1 MDERVYLAQMPSVER
16 DNAMAQRKLSESTG
30 GSGGPDS
37 GTPVSPFPGSQRYTP
52 IGVLKEGNYGKI
64 ELIVDK
70 RSGVRYAL
78 KQIKKDNIKF
88 KDFHREI
95 VLSCEL
101 SVHAAV
107 VATLPDTF
115 ESTDAYMM
123 LQEYAPYGD
132 LLEAI
137 PPQRGLDEI
146 RVKSCLAQVAAALSF
161 LHSKRLVHGDVK
173 PENVLLFDKDLTV
186 AKLSDFSRTRRRGSL
201 VRKNARSI
209 PYSPPEVSQ
218 ALENE
223 SFALEPSQDSWHF
236 GVMLFCVLT
245 GMFPWEIADSTRSSC
260 FEEFTRWQKRKV
272 TVAPPAW
279 RNFTPKLLKLCR
291 KLLEPKAERRGSVSQ
306 IHKYIG
312 DSWLKQPTSSS
323 PPSRAG
329 TGAAAAKR
337 SPLGQNI
344 TSNAKED
351 GEGNGSNDSNNNK
364 TCMDELRDKLEA
376 HGVVTR
382 TNKDLRRQRTAD
394 WVRETCVNP
403 LVDPP

>member
-1 MDERVYLAQMPSVER
+1 
-16 DNAMAQRKLSESTG
+16 MAQRKSSESTG
-30 GSGGPDS
+30 GSGGHES
-37 GTPVSPFPGSQRYTP
+37 TTVASPFPGTQRYTP

-70 RSGVRYAL
+70 RTGVRYAL
-78 KQIKKDNIKF
+78 KQVKKDTIKF

-115 ESTDAYMM
+115 ETTDTYMM

-146 RVKSCLAQVAAALSF
+146 RVKSCLAQIAAALSF
-161 LHSKRLVHGDVK
+161 LHSKKLVHGDVK

-186 AKLSDFSRTRRRGSL
+186 AKLSDFSRTRRKGSL
-201 VRKNARSI
+201 VCKNARSI

-223 SFALEPSQDSWHF
+223 SYELEPSQDSWHF

-245 GMFPWEIADSTRSSC
+245 GVFPWEVADQTRSSC
-260 FEEFTRWQKRKV
+260 FQEFVRWHKRKMTV
-272 TVAPPAW
+272 TPAAW
-279 RNFTPKLLKLCR
+279 RNFTPKLLKLSR

-306 IHKYIG
+306 IHKYMG
-312 DSWLKQPTSSS
+312 DPWLKSPTSSS
-323 PPSRAG
+323 PPNRAR
-329 TGAAAAKR
+329 TGADAKR
-337 SPLGQNI
+337 SSLGQNQN
-344 TSNAKED
+344 TKDDAD
-351 GEGNGSNDSNNNK
+351 GNGSNDSNNNR
-364 TCMDELRDKLEA
+364 TCMDELRHKLEA

-382 TNKDLRRQRTAD
+382 TNKDLRLQRTAD
-394 WVRETCVNP
+394 WVKNTCMNP
-403 LVDPP
+403 LIEPS

>member
-1 MDERVYLAQMPSVER
+1 
-16 DNAMAQRKLSESTG
+16 MAQRKLSESTG
-30 GSGGPDS
+30 GSGGQDS
-37 GTPVSPFPGSQRYTP
+37 STAVSPFPGTQRYTP

-70 RSGVRYAL
+70 RTGVRYAL
-78 KQIKKDNIKF
+78 KQVKKDSIKF
-88 KDFHREI
+88 KEFNRETT
-95 VLSCEL
+95 LSCEL
-101 SVHAAV
+101 SVHAAI

-137 PPQRGLDEI
+137 PPQKGLDEI
-146 RVKSCLAQVAAALSF
+146 RAKSCLAQVAAALSF

-186 AKLSDFSRTRRRGSL
+186 AKLSDFGRTRRRGSL

-209 PYSPPEVSQ
+209 PYSPPEVCQ

-223 SFALEPSQDSWHF
+223 SFAVEPSQDSWHF

-245 GMFPWEIADSTRSSC
+245 GMFPWEQADQTRSSC
-260 FEEFTRWQKRKV
+260 FEEFVRWQKRKI
-272 TVAPPAW
+272 TIAPPAW

-306 IHKYIG
+306 IHKYVA
-312 DSWLKQPTSSS
+312 DPWLKRPTDSS

-337 SPLGQNI
+337 SSLGQNQD
-344 TSNAKED
+344 SNLKEQA
-351 GEGNGSNDSNNNK
+351 GENGSNDSNNNR

-382 TNKDLRRQRTAD
+382 TDKDQRKQRTAD
-394 WVRETCVNP
+394 WVRDACVNHTEKQS
-403 LVDPP
+403 